1 MASNQTEKLIDVIAD
16 FHVELKRKS
25 EKLAAAVKA
34 RFAELLKNP
43 ELVND
48 EITLQFLEAEIAA
61 TDLPDDFWDFIADL
75 QDLTFDELM
84 SQEVEERGEA
94 WEMAWTIRVAVARR
108 QAMIEAGDIVGSMI
122 FGIQTA
128 DERAPL
134 EERLDIEEFAQ
145 TVNLKAKIKE
155 KLTDVVA

>member
-1 MASNQTEKLIDVIAD
+1 MATNTENLIDVIAD
-16 FHVELKRKS
+16 FHVALKRKS
-25 EKLAAAVKA
+25 ETVAPAVQR

-48 EITLQFLEAEIAA
+48 EITLQFIEAEIAA
-61 TDLPDDFWDFIADL
+61 TDLPGDFWDLIADL

-122 FGIQTA
+122 LGIQTA

-134 EERLDIEEFAQ
+134 EDKLDIEEFAQ

-155 KLTDVVA
+155 KLADVVA